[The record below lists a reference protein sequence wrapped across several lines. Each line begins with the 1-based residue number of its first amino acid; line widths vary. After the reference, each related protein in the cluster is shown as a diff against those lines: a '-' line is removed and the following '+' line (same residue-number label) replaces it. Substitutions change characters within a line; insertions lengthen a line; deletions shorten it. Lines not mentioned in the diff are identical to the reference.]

1 VATKIKSKKKVP
13 DILDVPVHK
22 GDVEKFIEQLKKNPV
37 LYSAVAGFILVSIV
51 AGIVYR
57 LGSES
62 SSQAAMTKFARAVET
77 EDPSLRATELET
89 LAKGKGSMAAE
100 ALYMM
105 GEAAFEAKE
114 YDKAKETFERL
125 RKEFVDSPLVPDAV
139 EGLGAIAENAGQY
152 DQAIASYKEVI
163 EKWPSSFAKQRQQ
176 LNIARCQEAAGNLED
191 AVQAYKA
198 QVDGFPGSTSE
209 KEATAALDRLR
220 TSNPDLFPKEEPPQE
235 AKPTEG
241 AATQEVS
248 PAPALEA
255 PGPADQTPPPAA
267 GNEPPAAPT
276 K

>member
-1 VATKIKSKKKVP
+1 MATKIKSKKKVP
-13 DILDVPVHK
+13 DILDIPVHK
-22 GDVEKFIEQLKKNPV
+22 GDVEKFIEQFKKNPV
-37 LYSAVAGFILVSIV
+37 LYSAVAGFILVCIV

-62 SSQAAMTKFARAVET
+62 SSRAGMTRFARAVET
-77 EDPSLRATELET
+77 EDASLRATELEP
-89 LAKGKGSMAAE
+89 LVKGKGSMAAE

-176 LNIARCQEAAGNLED
+176 LNIARCQEAAGNLKD

-198 QVDGFPGSTSE
+198 QVDGFPGSSSE

-235 AKPTEG
+235 
-241 AATQEVS
+241 VN

-255 PGPADQTPPPAA
+255 PGPAEQTPQSR
-267 GNEPPAAPT
+267 
-276 K
+276 